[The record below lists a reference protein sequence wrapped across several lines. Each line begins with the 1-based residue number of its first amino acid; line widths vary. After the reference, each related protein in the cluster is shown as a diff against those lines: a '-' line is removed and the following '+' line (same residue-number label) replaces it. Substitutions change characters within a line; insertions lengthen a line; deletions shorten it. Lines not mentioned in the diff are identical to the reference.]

1 MMEDIF
7 DNYKLNINAL
17 LDYGFIEKENSYEYE
32 KQIEENISV
41 KFTINNKVFDILVYE
56 NDTLEKFLPYY
67 IKNSN
72 GSYVSSIKEKVEEIK
87 SDILNKCF
95 YKNDLKKELLD
106 YVKEK
111 YGTIEEYP
119 WKKYKDYCTLKTKNN
134 KWYALFMNVDKKVLK
149 LNSDSKIDILNLKNS
164 PDVIEKLIDNK
175 MYFPAYHMNKKHW
188 ITIIL
193 NNNTN
198 IELVKMLVDDSYE
211 LTMKG

>member
-7 DNYKLNINAL
+7 DNYKLNKEKL
-17 LDYGFIEKENSYEYE
+17 LNYGFKKIKNNYEYE

-41 KFTINNKVFDILVYE
+41 KFTISDKVFDILVYE

-72 GSYVSSIKEKVEEIK
+72 GSYVSGIKEKVEEIK
-87 SDILNKCF
+87 ADILDKCF
-95 YKNDLKKELLD
+95 YKNDLKRELLD

-119 WKKYKDYCTLKTKNN
+119 WKKYKDYYTLKTKNN
-134 KWYALFMNVDKKVLK
+134 KWYALFMIVDKKVLK
-149 LNSDSKIDILNLKNS
+149 LNGDGKIDILNLKNK

-175 MYFPAYHMNKKHW
+175 TYFPAYHMNKKHW

-198 IELVKMLVDDSYE
+198 IELVKMLIDDSYE
-211 LTMKG
+211 LAG

>member
-7 DNYKLNINAL
+7 DNYKLNKEKL
-17 LDYGFIEKENSYEYE
+17 LNYGFIKKENSYEYE

-41 KFTINNKVFDILVYE
+41 KFTVSDKVFDILVYE

-72 GSYVSSIKEKVEEIK
+72 GSYVSGIKEKVEEIK
-87 SDILNKCF
+87 ADILDKCF

-119 WKKYKDYCTLKTKNN
+119 WEKYKDYYTLKTKNS

-149 LNSDSKIDILNLKNS
+149 FDGDGKIDILNLKNK
-164 PDVIEKLIDNK
+164 PNIIEKLIDNK
-175 MYFPAYHMNKKHW
+175 TYFPAYHMNKKHW

-198 IELVKMLVDDSYE
+198 IELVKMLIDDSYE
-211 LTMKG
+211 LAG